1 MKSRH
6 VNLHDD
12 FAAVCKIIDHNG
24 RLFRLPL
31 SPSELTE
38 KGAFDTIIIMLS

>member
-12 FAAVCKIIDHNG
+12 FAAVCKIIDH
-24 RLFRLPL
+24 
-31 SPSELTE
+31 
-38 KGAFDTIIIMLS
+38 AFQAAMSALANQKVMNILMKTFHCS